1 MRWRSN
7 RPREDSRGAYRK
19 EPPMKKIARK
29 TDRTEAKPPQLRET
43 LAELARD
50 QANAQLA
57 LGLRHLV
64 RSNLREFV
72 ISAGTAA
79 LAAVLEEERTRMVGE
94 WYAHLPKR
102 RARRSGS
109 APGELV
115 MGGRRVQ
122 VRRPRARTLDGQE
135 VRLPTWEVFGAEDP
149 LNERAVE
156 QMLVGVSTRR
166 YARSLEP
173 LPVDLPERGVS
184 RSAVSR
190 RFVAATERQMTEWLG
205 RDLSALEL
213 GVLMIDGIHIAEHV
227 MLVALGVDAEGNKHV
242 LGVREGA
249 TENAAACTA
258 LLADLRDRGLHT
270 DRPMLVVL
278 DGSKALARA
287 VRNVFGERAIVQRC
301 QVHKIRNVVDQLP
314 DDMKPSVRQALR
326 DAYAASDGDRAHTML
341 TNLVRRLRDKH
352 PGAASSLEEGLDET
366 IAVKRLR
373 LPKKLE
379 RQLSTTNAIEN
390 LMGSVR
396 GLSGRVKHWRGGK
409 MILRWTVA
417 AVADAATRFR
427 KITGAREGMAELMRV
442 LREKSSTTATARA
455 KAAS

>member
-1 MRWRSN
+1 
-7 RPREDSRGAYRK
+7 
-19 EPPMKKIARK
+19 MKNTARK
-29 TDRTEAKPPQLRET
+29 TRPAEAIRPQLRDT
-43 LAELARD
+43 LGELARD

-64 RSNLREFV
+64 RDNLREFV

-79 LAAVLEEERTRMVGE
+79 LAGVLEEERTRLVGAR
-94 WYAHLPKR
+94 YAHLPDR
-102 RARRSGS
+102 RARRAGS

-135 VRLPTWEVFGAEDP
+135 MQLPSWTTFGAEDP
-149 LNERAVE
+149 LHERAVE

-173 LPVDLPERGVS
+173 LPADLPERGIS

-190 RFVAATERQMTEWLG
+190 RFVAATERQMAEWLG
-205 RDLSALEL
+205 RDLGALEL
-213 GVLMIDGIHIAEHV
+213 GVLMIDGVHIDEHV
-227 MLVALGVDAEGNKHV
+227 MLVALGIDADGNKHV

-258 LLADLRDRGLHT
+258 LLADLRDRGLPT
-270 DRPMLVVL
+270 DRAVLVVI
-278 DGSKALARA
+278 DGGKALAKA
-287 VRNVFGERAIVQRC
+287 VRSVFGDRAIVQRC
-301 QVHKIRNVVDQLP
+301 QAHKTRNVVDQLP

-326 DAYAASDGDRAHTML
+326 EAYAASDGDRAHTML

-352 PGAASSLEEGLDET
+352 PGAASSLEEGLAET
-366 IAVKRLR
+366 ISVKRLR

-396 GLSGRVKHWRGGK
+396 RLSRRVKRWRGGK
-409 MILRWTVA
+409 MILRWTVT
-417 AVADAATRFR
+417 AVSDAATRFR
-427 KITGAREGMAELMRV
+427 KITGARDGMAELMRV
-442 LREKSSTTATARA
+442 LREKSSAAATSRA

>member
-1 MRWRSN
+1 
-7 RPREDSRGAYRK
+7 
-19 EPPMKKIARK
+19 MKNTARK
-29 TDRTEAKPPQLRET
+29 TGTTEATRPQLREV
-43 LAELARD
+43 LGNVAD
-50 QANAQLA
+50 NQATVQLV
-57 LGLRHLV
+57 LGLRHVV
-64 RSNLREFV
+64 REHLREFV

-79 LAAVLEEERTRMVGE
+79 LAAMLEEERTRLVGPK
-94 WYAHLPKR
+94 YAHLPDR
-102 RARRSGS
+102 RARRAGS

-135 VRLPTWEVFGAEDP
+135 VQLPSWTAFGAEDP
-149 LNERAVE
+149 LHERAVE
-156 QMLVGVSTRR
+156 QMLVGVTTRR

-173 LPVDLPERGVS
+173 LPADLPSRGTS

-190 RFVAATERQMTEWLG
+190 RFVAATERQMAEWLG
-205 RDLSALEL
+205 RELGSLEL
-213 GVLMIDGIHIAEHV
+213 GVVMIDGIHIDEHV
-227 MLVALGVDAEGNKHV
+227 LLVALGIDADGKKHV

-270 DRPMLVVL
+270 DRPVLVVV
-278 DGSKALARA
+278 DGAKALAKA
-287 VRNVFGERAIVQRC
+287 VRNVFGDQAIVQRC
-301 QVHKIRNVVDQLP
+301 QAHKLRNVVDQLP
-314 DDMKPSVRQALR
+314 DDMKPSVRQAMR
-326 DAYAASDGDRAHTML
+326 EAYAASDAGRAHTML
-341 TNLVRRLRDKH
+341 TNLVRRLREKY
-352 PGAASSLEEGLDET
+352 PGAASSLDEGLDET

-373 LPKKLE
+373 LSKKLE

-396 GLSGRVKHWRGGK
+396 RLSRRVKRWRGGK

-427 KITGAREGMAELMRV
+427 RVTGACEGMAELMRV
-442 LREKSSTTATARA
+442 LRERAATAGTSRA

>member
-1 MRWRSN
+1 
-7 RPREDSRGAYRK
+7 
-19 EPPMKKIARK
+19 MKNTARK
-29 TDRTEAKPPQLRET
+29 TGTTEATRPQLREV
-43 LAELARD
+43 LGKVADD
-50 QANAQLA
+50 QATVQLV
-57 LGLRHLV
+57 LGLRHVV
-64 RSNLREFV
+64 REHLREFV
-72 ISAGTAA
+72 ISAGAAA
-79 LAAVLEEERTRMVGE
+79 LAAVLEEERTRLVGPK
-94 WYAHLPKR
+94 YAHLPDR
-102 RARRSGS
+102 RARRAGS

-135 VRLPTWEVFGAEDP
+135 VQLPSWTAFGAEDP
-149 LNERAVE
+149 LRERAVE

-173 LPVDLPERGVS
+173 LPADLPSRGTS

-190 RFVAATERQMTEWLG
+190 RFVAATERQMAEWLG
-205 RDLSALEL
+205 RELGSLEL
-213 GVLMIDGIHIAEHV
+213 GVVMIDGIHIDDHV
-227 MLVALGVDAEGNKHV
+227 LLVALGIDADGKKHV

-270 DRPMLVVL
+270 DRPVLVVI
-278 DGSKALARA
+278 DGAKALAKA
-287 VRNVFGERAIVQRC
+287 VRNVFGDQAIVQRC
-301 QVHKIRNVVDQLP
+301 QAHKLRNVVDQLP
-314 DDMKPSVRQALR
+314 DDMKPSVRQAMR
-326 DAYAASDGDRAHTML
+326 EAYAASDAGRAHTML
-341 TNLVRRLRDKH
+341 TNLVRRLREKY

-373 LPKKLE
+373 LSKKLE

-396 GLSGRVKHWRGGK
+396 RLSRRVKRWRGGR

-427 KITGAREGMAELMRV
+427 RVTGAREGMAELMRV
-442 LREKSSTTATARA
+442 LHERAATAGTSRA

>member
-1 MRWRSN
+1 
-7 RPREDSRGAYRK
+7 
-19 EPPMKKIARK
+19 MKNTARK
-29 TDRTEAKPPQLRET
+29 TRPTEATRPQLREV
-43 LAELARD
+43 LGEVACD
-50 QANAQLA
+50 QANEQLT
-57 LGLRHLV
+57 LGLQHLV

-72 ISAGTAA
+72 ISAGTVA
-79 LAAVLEEERTRMVGE
+79 LAAVLEEERTRLVGPR
-94 WYAHLPKR
+94 YAHLPEREAR
-102 RARRSGS
+102 RAGS

-122 VRRPRARTLDGQE
+122 VRRPRARTLDGRE
-135 VRLPTWEVFGAEDP
+135 LPLPSWTAFGAEDP
-149 LNERAVE
+149 LRERAVE

-173 LPVDLPERGVS
+173 LPADLPSRGTS

-190 RFVAATERQMTEWLG
+190 RFVAATERQMAEWLG
-205 RDLSALEL
+205 RDLGTLEL
-213 GVLMIDGIHIAEHV
+213 GVLMIDGVHIDEHV
-227 MLVALGVDAEGNKHV
+227 MLVALGIDADGKKHV

-258 LLADLRDRGLHT
+258 LLVDLRDRGLHT
-270 DRPMLVVL
+270 DHAVL
-278 DGSKALARA
+278 AVIDGGKALAKA
-287 VRNVFGERAIVQRC
+287 VRNVFGDRAIVQRC
-301 QVHKIRNVVDQLP
+301 QAHKTRNVVDQLP

-326 DAYAASDGDRAHTML
+326 EAYAASDGDRAHTML

-396 GLSGRVKHWRGGK
+396 RLSRRVKHWRGGR
-409 MILRWTVA
+409 MILRWTVT
-417 AVADAATRFR
+417 AVSDAATRFR
-427 KITGAREGMAELMRV
+427 RITGARDGMAELMRV
-442 LREKSSTTATARA
+442 LREKSPVAATSRA
-455 KAAS
+455 KGAAA

>member
-1 MRWRSN
+1 
-7 RPREDSRGAYRK
+7 
-19 EPPMKKIARK
+19 MKNTARK
-29 TDRTEAKPPQLRET
+29 TGTTEATRPQLREV
-43 LAELARD
+43 LGEVADD
-50 QANAQLA
+50 QATVQLV
-57 LGLRHLV
+57 LGLRHVV
-64 RSNLREFV
+64 RENLREFV
-72 ISAGTAA
+72 ISAGAAA
-79 LAAVLEEERTRMVGE
+79 LAAVLEEERTRLVGPK
-94 WYAHLPKR
+94 YAHLPDR
-102 RARRSGS
+102 RARRAGS

-135 VRLPTWEVFGAEDP
+135 VQLPSWTAFGAEDP
-149 LNERAVE
+149 LHERAVE

-173 LPVDLPERGVS
+173 LPADLPSRGTS

-190 RFVAATERQMTEWLG
+190 RFVAATERQMAEWLG
-205 RDLSALEL
+205 RELGSLEL
-213 GVLMIDGIHIAEHV
+213 GVVMIDGIHIDDHV
-227 MLVALGVDAEGNKHV
+227 LLVALGIDSDGKKHV

-258 LLADLRDRGLHT
+258 LLADLRDRGLRT
-270 DRPMLVVL
+270 DHPVLVVI
-278 DGSKALARA
+278 DGAKALAKA
-287 VRNVFGERAIVQRC
+287 VRNVFGDRAIVQRC
-301 QVHKIRNVVDQLP
+301 QAHKLRNVVDQLP

-326 DAYAASDGDRAHTML
+326 EAYAASDAARAHTML
-341 TNLVRRLRDKH
+341 TNLVRRLREKH

-396 GLSGRVKHWRGGK
+396 RLSRRVKRWRGGK

-417 AVADAATRFR
+417 AVSDAATRFR
-427 KITGAREGMAELMRV
+427 RVTGAREGMAELMRV
-442 LREKSSTTATARA
+442 LRERVSSASTPRT

>member
-1 MRWRSN
+1 
-7 RPREDSRGAYRK
+7 
-19 EPPMKKIARK
+19 MKKIARK
-29 TDRTEAKPPQLRET
+29 TRPTEATRPRLREV
-43 LAELARD
+43 LGEAARD
-50 QANAQLA
+50 QANVQLA
-57 LGLRHLV
+57 FGLRHVV
-64 RSNLREFV
+64 RENLREFV
-72 ISAGTAA
+72 IGAGTAA
-79 LAAVLEEERTRMVGE
+79 LAAVLEEERTRLVGA
-94 WYAHLPKR
+94 WYAHLPDRQAR
-102 RARRSGS
+102 RAGS

-135 VRLPTWEVFGAEDP
+135 VQLPSWTAFGAEDP
-149 LNERAVE
+149 LHERAVE

-173 LPVDLPERGVS
+173 LPADLHSRGTS

-190 RFVAATERQMTEWLG
+190 RFVAATERQMGEWLG
-205 RDLSALEL
+205 RELGALEL
-213 GVLMIDGIHIAEHV
+213 GVVMIDGIHIDEHV
-227 MLVALGVDAEGNKHV
+227 ILVALGIDADGQKHV

-249 TENAAACTA
+249 TENAVACTA

-270 DRPMLVVL
+270 EQPVLVVI
-278 DGSKALARA
+278 DGAKALAKA

-301 QVHKIRNVVDQLP
+301 QAHKTRNVVDQLP

-326 DAYAASDGDRAHTML
+326 EAYAASDGDRAHTML

-366 IAVKRLR
+366 ISVKRLR

-396 GLSGRVKHWRGGK
+396 RLSGRVKRWRGGK
-409 MILRWTVA
+409 MILRWTVT
-417 AVADAATRFR
+417 AVSDAATRFR
-427 KITGAREGMAELMRV
+427 RITGAREGMPALMRA
-442 LREKSSTTATARA
+442 LRERTSTGAASRA